1 MKDVIGDLG
10 IDMNPNDLD
19 EIMKEAKNKT
29 TDKDDEKDAD
39 KKDEKK

>member
-19 EIMKEAKNKT
+19 EIMKEAKNET
-29 TDKDDEKDAD
+29 TEKDEKKDDD